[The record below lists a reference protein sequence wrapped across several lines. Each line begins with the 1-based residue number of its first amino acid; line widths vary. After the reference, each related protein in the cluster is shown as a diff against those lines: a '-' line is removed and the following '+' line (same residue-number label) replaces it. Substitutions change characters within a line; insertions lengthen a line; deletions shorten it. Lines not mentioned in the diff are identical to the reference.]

1 MNKNISIREIAQLA
15 GVGVSTVSR
24 VLNHNKDV
32 SEATRERVLKIIEE
46 NNYVPNGSAR
56 SLKASKQNHIGLL
69 VKGLGNP
76 FFDEIIGTV
85 AQAIEKHNH
94 TMVLHFNTSLANDF
108 EAALQLVKEKN
119 LCGIICLG
127 GNYQHPT
134 PSVLQQLSVPM
145 VVVSSEVGDQLDG
158 IISSVS
164 VKNDVAA
171 YQAVSRLIDE
181 GAKKVGLI
189 AVDDKDSVIV
199 PLRIEGYR
207 RALLEFGLSEDPALT
222 IHSDFTLEGGYTAMK
237 QLLIQ
242 DPLIDSVFVI
252 SDIMAVGAI
261 KACHEMGKRVPEDLQ
276 IIGFDGLKIGGFT
289 EPSLST
295 VNQRG
300 GEMGLR
306 GVDLLFQVKDGRKK
320 PQTVYVDTELWVR
333 GSSL

>member
-24 VLNHNKDV
+24 VLNHNRDV

-56 SLKASKQNHIGLL
+56 SLKASRQNHIGLL
-69 VKGLGNP
+69 VKGVGNP

-85 AQAIEKHNH
+85 AQTIEQYDH
-94 TMVLHFNTSLANDF
+94 TMVLHFNTTIANDF

-127 GNYQHPT
+127 GNYQKPT
-134 PSVLQQLSVPM
+134 PSVLKQLAVPM

-158 IISSVS
+158 VVSSVS
-164 VKNDVAA
+164 VKNDIAA
-171 YQAVSRLIDE
+171 YQAVSRLIE
-181 GAKKVGLI
+181 KGAKKVGLI
-189 AVDDKDSVIV
+189 AVDDTDSVIV

-207 RALLEFGLSEDPALT
+207 RALQDFGVAEDSTLT
-222 IHSDFTLEGGYTAMK
+222 MLSDFTLEGGYTAMK
-237 QLLIQ
+237 QLLAQ
-242 DPLIDSVFVI
+242 DPSIDGVFVL
-252 SDIMAVGAI
+252 SDVMAVGAI
-261 KACHEMGKRVPEDLQ
+261 KACHEMGVQVPKDVQ
-276 IIGFDGLKIGGFT
+276 IIGFDGLKIGGFI

-300 GEMGLR
+300 GEMGAR
-306 GVDLLFQVKDGRKK
+306 GVDLLFQIKEGEEKA
-320 PQTVYVDTELWVR
+320 QTVYVDTELWIR